1 MDLLRAP
8 KCTDSTCKTVAFP
21 PYRFYPDKK
30 VHVQVTVNHMKMN
43 DSVTVHDAVTSWTEN
58 VNTKNFTICVMQAG
72 RSGESVNP
80 FSTVDW
86 LAYQGAPPKGMTGT
100 VKIQKW
106 WSGTKCEDVTFPKVG
121 ENSLH
126 NCLFSQRIA
135 LFTVMCLATWPFS
148 GSGAIKLTLLSYKP
162 YCSSYA
168 NHAVFKAWKFVRKQS
183 QPPFHLKARAV
194 QTRQKDQNRL

>member
-1 MDLLRAP
+1 
-8 KCTDSTCKTVAFP
+8 
-21 PYRFYPDKK
+21 
-30 VHVQVTVNHMKMN
+30 MKMN

-58 VNTKNFTICVMQAG
+58 VNTKNFTVCVMKAG

-80 FSTVDW
+80 FATVDW

-100 VKIQKW
+100 VKMQKW

-121 ENSLH
+121 ESSLQ

-135 LFTVMCLATWPFS
+135 LFTVMYLATWPLVDVRLKINFVV
-148 GSGAIKLTLLSYKP
+148 IQTLLLFIIMQIMQ
-162 YCSSYA
+162 A
-168 NHAVFKAWKFVRKQS
+168 RFITKQS
-183 QPPFHLKARAV
+183 EPRFHLKDRAV